1 MMNNNIRKTKKLKT
15 HPPYKIVF
23 VGFINF
29 SLTVLLSKN
38 ISRASVVKSALMD
51 RYITTMKRHNIPGR
65 SDIVKSLC
73 EIIDSKGFVCL
84 YGDSGVGKTYIVRN
98 TLRNY
103 IDLQPE
109 QIKGSSDFLERLRYS
124 TCNIL
129 IDDNYMDA
137 TVWNDLS
144 TLIKNGKRL
153 SGGALVIVTRNIKNI
168 DFCDCIHV
176 PPLDPEIV
184 REIGGRLDLYKNG
197 NIRNCLLDSDAR
209 DIFVTP
215 KSHVHTMLSSKDA
228 PTDRYDDHGYMWSII
243 HENYHL
249 AKTPHY
255 VDIMENLSIAD
266 IYDTNIYKGN
276 WDLLPYLIHHGI
288 TLPVAYIDGSIR
300 ESDIRPGSSWT
311 KYNNFRMRRK
321 RVNSILSRNKF
332 NLDIDSL
339 ILIFK
344 TLNFSDYNIT
354 LSDID
359 TINHLS
365 FQNKLKPKNI
375 QKVKDAL
382 KRDRT

>member
-144 TLIKNGKRL
+144 DR
-153 SGGALVIVTRNIKNI
+153 
-168 DFCDCIHV
+168 
-176 PPLDPEIV
+176 
-184 REIGGRLDLYKNG
+184 
-197 NIRNCLLDSDAR
+197 
-209 DIFVTP
+209 
-215 KSHVHTMLSSKDA
+215 KSV
-228 PTDRYDDHGYMWSII
+228 
-243 HENYHL
+243 
-249 AKTPHY
+249 
-255 VDIMENLSIAD
+255 V
-266 IYDTNIYKGN
+266 
-276 WDLLPYLIHHGI
+276 
-288 TLPVAYIDGSIR
+288 
-300 ESDIRPGSSWT
+300 
-311 KYNNFRMRRK
+311 
-321 RVNSILSRNKF
+321 
-332 NLDIDSL
+332 
-339 ILIFK
+339 
-344 TLNFSDYNIT
+344 
-354 LSDID
+354 
-359 TINHLS
+359 
-365 FQNKLKPKNI
+365 
-375 QKVKDAL
+375 
-382 KRDRT
+382 